1 MMKEML
7 TMYFSSSLNF
17 FDQHG
22 NLPIANADMAQWI
35 FVSFEE
41 KLSHISNLVFK
52 ENEDDAKFYNDDPVD
67 YTDCDY

>member
-1 MMKEML
+1 MAICPL
-7 TMYFSSSLNF
+7 L
-17 FDQHG
+17 
-22 NLPIANADMAQWI
+22 IADRAQWI
-35 FVSFEE
+35 FVSYEE